1 MFDSLI
7 LDAIAVGWFLL
18 AWSGYTVYARRKAR
32 HTDCLYTATAKYAR
46 RWMEQITRREV
57 RIADATALATIER
70 NITFFATSTILI
82 LGGLLT
88 ILGSQEKA
96 MGVLAGIPFAAKPTP
111 GMWELKLMLLIVAF
125 VYAFFTF
132 TWAMRQLNFVTMMV
146 GGNPLPQEEE
156 EERRQFANSTTQ
168 MLVLGSSAF
177 NYGLRSYYFCLGA
190 LAWFIH
196 PLLFMAATVWVVWV
210 LYRREFESDALLAM
224 LHRLH

>member
-1 MFDSLI
+1 MLNSLL
-7 LDAIAVGWFLL
+7 LDVLAVCWFLS
-18 AWSGYTVYARRKAR
+18 AWIGYTAYSRRKAR
-32 HTDCLYTATAKYAR
+32 STPCLYTAVDKYAR

-57 RIADATALATIER
+57 RIADATLLATVER

-96 MGVLAGIPFAAKPTP
+96 MGVLAGIPFAISPSP
-111 GMWELKLMLLIVAF
+111 GMWELKLTLLIVAF

-146 GGNPLPQEEE
+146 GGNPMPQEPE
-156 EERRQFANSTTQ
+156 EERLRFANSTAQ
-168 MLVLGSSAF
+168 VLVLGSSAF
-177 NYGLRSYYFCLGA
+177 NYGLRTYYFCLGA

-196 PLLFMAATVWVVWV
+196 PLLFMAATVWVVLV
-210 LYRREFESDALLAM
+210 LYRREFKSDALLAM
-224 LHRLH
+224 LHRLD

>member
-1 MFDSLI
+1 MLNSLLFDF
-7 LDAIAVGWFLL
+7 IAVGWFLC
-18 AWSGYTVYARRKAR
+18 AWTGYTAYARRKAL
-32 HTDCLYTATAKYAR
+32 TTPCLYTAVDKYAR
-46 RWMEQITRREV
+46 RWMEQITQREV

-88 ILGSQEKA
+88 ILGAQEKA

-111 GMWELKLMLLIVAF
+111 GMWEVKLTLLIVAF

-146 GGNPLPQEEE
+146 GGNPMPHEPEA
-156 EERRQFANSTTQ
+156 ERQQFARSAAQ

-177 NYGLRSYYFCLGA
+177 NYGLRTYYFCLGA

-196 PLLFMAATVWVVWV
+196 PLLFMIATVWVVWV
-210 LYRREFESDALLAM
+210 LYRREFKSDALLAM
-224 LHRLH
+224 LHRLD